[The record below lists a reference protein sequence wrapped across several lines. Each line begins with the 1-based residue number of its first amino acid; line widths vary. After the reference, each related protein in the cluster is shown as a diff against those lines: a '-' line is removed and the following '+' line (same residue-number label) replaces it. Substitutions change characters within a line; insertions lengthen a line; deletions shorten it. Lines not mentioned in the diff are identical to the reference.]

1 MRSVTLTN
9 EFCIFANKDLLVKM
23 EIVLLQINNDKAYKL
38 LGDLEDMAQ
47 GLNSILADAAFPN
60 RQVNNNI

>member
-1 MRSVTLTN
+1 
-9 EFCIFANKDLLVKM
+9 M